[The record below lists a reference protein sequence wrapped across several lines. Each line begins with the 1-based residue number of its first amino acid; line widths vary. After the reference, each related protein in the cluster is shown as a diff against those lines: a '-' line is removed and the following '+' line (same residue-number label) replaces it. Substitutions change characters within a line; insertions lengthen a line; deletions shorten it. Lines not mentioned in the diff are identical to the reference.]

1 MRQEEVLQS
10 ISEIRKKKRGARW
23 YVFRC
28 LYLIALVL
36 VGVYLIFPFLYMVM
50 RSIMNY
56 GDAVNTNPVYFFPH
70 SGVTFEIFISM
81 FTNSSDNPYT
91 QQGYSYLHY
100 LWNTMKIAL
109 FNMIAVPLSGSLCAY
124 SFSRIRWKS
133 KNIIFAVMM
142 ASVMIPGSVLTVPQY
157 VLFASMGWTESALPL
172 TIPTLFGG
180 GAMNIFLMVQFMR
193 NIPYEIENAA
203 KIDGA
208 NVFQRYLLITIPLC
222 VPILIY
228 IIIGTFNSVWGDFTG
243 PLVYLKERSQWTLAV
258 AIYYDSTSLAE
269 GMDMPNVRMAICT
282 FISLVPAII
291 FFFYQKTLIEGIQM
305 GAIKG

>member
-1 MRQEEVLQS
+1 MREEMLKTVSKL
-10 ISEIRKKKRGARW
+10 RKKKHSAHW
-23 YVFRC
+23 YIFRA
-28 LYLIALVL
+28 LYLLILAIVT
-36 VGVYLIFPFLYMVM
+36 VYLIFPFLYMVM
-50 RSIMNY
+50 RSLMIY
-56 GDAVNTNPVYFFPH
+56 DDAVSTNPVYYFPH
-70 SGVTFEIFISM
+70 SGITFENYVSM
-81 FTNSSDNPYT
+81 FSNSADNPYV
-91 QQGYSYLHY
+91 QHGYSYLHY
-100 LWNTMKIAL
+100 LGNTLKIAI

-124 SFSRIRWKS
+124 SFSRIRWRS
-133 KNIIFAVMM
+133 RGVVFAVMM

-157 VLFASMGWTESALPL
+157 VLFATLGWTESALPL
-172 TIPTLFGG
+172 TVPTLFGG

-222 VPILIY
+222 IPILIY
-228 IIIGTFNSVWGDFTG
+228 IIIGTFNGVWGDFTG
-243 PLVYLKERSQWTLAV
+243 PLVYLKDRSQWTLAV
-258 AIYYDSTSLAE
+258 AIYYDSTSLSE

-282 FISLVPAII
+282 FISIVPAII

>member
-1 MRQEEVLQS
+1 
-10 ISEIRKKKRGARW
+10 
-23 YVFRC
+23 
-28 LYLIALVL
+28 
-36 VGVYLIFPFLYMVM
+36 
-50 RSIMNY
+50 
-56 GDAVNTNPVYFFPH
+56 
-70 SGVTFEIFISM
+70 
-81 FTNSSDNPYT
+81 
-91 QQGYSYLHY
+91 
-100 LWNTMKIAL
+100 
-109 FNMIAVPLSGSLCAY
+109 
-124 SFSRIRWKS
+124 
-133 KNIIFAVMM
+133 
-142 ASVMIPGSVLTVPQY
+142 
-157 VLFASMGWTESALPL
+157 
-172 TIPTLFGG
+172 
-180 GAMNIFLMVQFMR
+180 MNIFLLVQFMR

>member
-70 SGVTFEIFISM
+70 SGVTFENFISM

-91 QQGYSYLHY
+91 QQ
-100 LWNTMKIAL
+100 
-109 FNMIAVPLSGSLCAY
+109 LSGSLCAY

-180 GAMNIFLMVQFMR
+180 GAINIFLMVQFMR